1 MIQLYMEPS
10 SFWFAKQY
18 CTYHITQ
25 FLEISKGGKWWL
37 DISQAEVSNCS
48 LAWEQ
53 KYLQIII
60 VVQSHVNKKNP
71 PAHFT

>member
-10 SFWFAKQY
+10 SFWLAKQY

-37 DISQAEVSNCS
+37 GISQAEGGNCS